1 MSEVQQAVADILN
14 RVDLGTYYALL
25 LIVVVLVAGCLFKKV
40 KYYISLP
47 ITVFALYACFSGM
60 NSLFGIQEWVH
71 WYLSDTEWKAL
82 SDSYN
87 MQMNLIF
94 MGIILLLLLQI
105 ALMILRYRKARSKE

>member
-1 MSEVQQAVADILN
+1 
-14 RVDLGTYYALL
+14 
-25 LIVVVLVAGCLFKKV
+25 
-40 KYYISLP
+40 
-47 ITVFALYACFSGM
+47 M